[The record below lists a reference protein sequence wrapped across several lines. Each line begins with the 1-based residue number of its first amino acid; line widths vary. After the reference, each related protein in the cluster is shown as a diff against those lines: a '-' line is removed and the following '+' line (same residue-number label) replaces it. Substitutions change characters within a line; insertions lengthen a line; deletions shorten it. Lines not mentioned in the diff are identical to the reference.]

1 MQNGQVVFTGMDR
14 VIFGQAAADAVAGEA
29 ERLGAE
35 RVFLLVSGTLNRET
49 DAVETM
55 AAALGPRYAG
65 RWDHMPSHSPREAV
79 VDCANA
85 ARDAGCDLLVN
96 FGGGSTTDGGKAV
109 TICLEHNITDAD
121 GLEPFRTKVDEDG
134 KRVRPEYAAPQ
145 VRQIAVPTT
154 LSGGEFNARAG
165 ITNTREKLKQ
175 SFMHPGII
183 PISVILDPAVTV
195 HTPEWLWLSTG
206 IRAMDHAVETYCSLD
221 ANDYTDGAALQALR
235 LLSEGLP
242 RVKADPSNLEARLQC
257 LMGAWISMTGI
268 VTGTRLGASHAIG
281 HILGGTA
288 NVPHG
293 YTSCVMLPYVLNYN
307 AAINSN
313 RQAAI
318 AQAIGHPDQSAADA
332 LDKLISGLGMP
343 RSLREVDITEDQ
355 LPLLA
360 KNCMLDDWT
369 FSNPRKIRAPA
380 QIMEILRAA
389 F

>member
-14 VIFGQAAADAVAGEA
+14 VIFGQAAAGAVAGEA

-121 GLEPFRTKVDEDG
+121 GLEPFRTRVDEDG

-165 ITNTREKLKQ
+165 ITNTKEKLKQ

-183 PISVILDPAVTV
+183 PISVILDPAITV

-206 IRAMDHAVETYCSLD
+206 IRAVDHAVETYCSLD

-242 RVKADPSNLEARLQC
+242 RVKADPGDLEARLQC

-318 AQAIGHPDQSAADA
+318 AQAVGHPDQSAADA

-369 FSNPRKIRAPA
+369 FSNPREIRSPD

>member
-1 MQNGQVVFTGMDR
+1 MDR
-14 VIFGQAAADAVAGEA
+14 VIFGQAAAGAVAGEA

-79 VDCANA
+79 VGCANA

-369 FSNPRKIRAPA
+369 FSNPRKIRAPD